1 MSSMSST
8 GNKTRSLAAVVLV
21 VAYLIPGAGHFFLRR
36 PVRGLI
42 IFIVIGATFWSGMA
56 IGGVM
61 TVDKRVERWWFC
73 AQVLSGV
80 HGLAAWQVNERVY
93 VRLQKK
99 LDDDSHYKLRMS
111 QAGPGQVDFV
121 HQASVEKSLADD
133 GLALIPPADTV
144 ARAFS
149 GVAGM
154 LNLLCIFDAFVL
166 ALMGVKGEP
175 TKAQIDQGASS

>member
-1 MSSMSST
+1 M
-8 GNKTRSLAAVVLV
+8 VLG
-21 VAYLIPGAGHFFLRR
+21 YLIPGAGHFCIGR

-80 HGLAAWQVNERVY
+80 HGLAAWQMNERVY
-93 VRLQKK
+93 VNLQKK

-111 QAGPGQVDFV
+111 QAGPSQKDFV
-121 HQASVEKSLADD
+121 QQGSVEKSLADD
-133 GLALIPPADTV
+133 GLALIPPADTI

-154 LNLLCIFDAFVL
+154 LNLMCIFDALLL

-175 TKAQIDQGASS
+175 TRQQLGQGESS